1 MANTTTK
8 IIRRRSATAA
18 GLDPLLLPLRLA
30 IHGNEVVAD
39 FTGAAPQVPVNSTL
53 AVTAAS
59 VLIILKSVLDPS
71 APINHGSF
79 RPIEVVAPERTI
91 VNVKHPAP
99 AGSHGEIRKRVV
111 AAMLGALS

>member
-1 MANTTTK
+1 
-8 IIRRRSATAA
+8 
-18 GLDPLLLPLRLA
+18 
-30 IHGNEVVAD
+30 
-39 FTGAAPQVPVNSTL
+39 VPVNSTL